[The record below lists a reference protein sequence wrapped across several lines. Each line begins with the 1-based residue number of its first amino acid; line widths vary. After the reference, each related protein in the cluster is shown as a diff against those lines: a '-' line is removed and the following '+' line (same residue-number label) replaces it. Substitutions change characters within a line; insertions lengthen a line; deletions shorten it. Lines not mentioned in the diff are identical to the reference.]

1 MRQWG
6 VPRLRVHRSLRALGA
21 LALLGLGSGLARA
34 ESPAA
39 PPSPAPSAP
48 ASGARPRAGAPAAPA
63 WSAAYPSITSEVGSG
78 APLTIEVLVPLCNN
92 SQIWCGADYAGRPG
106 TPRTNLYWGAI
117 FGART
122 LFDRPDSGWAR
133 VALEQHPGPL
143 LERAVYQREV
153 PGEPWG
159 LTAGATVEV
168 LVVLEAVHGDH
179 IDEAV
184 DWLFRRSAR
193 GAWTTVPGAEGPR
206 RVRVHAVGYA
216 GHNRVMDGIPFPP
229 RLDPIAP
236 GDAPVPAFV
245 LACSSDRY
253 FSAALRQV
261 GVEPLITTRT
271 LMAPEG
277 YVVDAVVQGLAAN
290 EPLAAVRQRV
300 VRTYA
305 RWQRLSLAAAGEVFA
320 PR

>member
-1 MRQWG
+1 VRTPPG
-6 VPRLRVHRSLRALGA
+6 LPRHALLA

-34 ESPAA
+34 EIPVAPAGTAPGSPPSAA
-39 PPSPAPSAP
+39 PRAPAPP
-48 ASGARPRAGAPAAPA
+48 PRA
-63 WSAAYPSITSEVGSG
+63 WSAAYPSIAAEVRGG
-78 APLTIEVLVPLCNN
+78 APLTIQVIVPLCNN

-106 TPRTNLYWGAI
+106 SPQTNLYWGAI

-122 LFDRPDSGWAR
+122 RFDRADSGWVR
-133 VALEQHPGPL
+133 VALEAHPGPL

-159 LTAGATVEV
+159 VTTGANVEV

-184 DWLFRRSAR
+184 EWLYRRSAR
-193 GAWTTVPGAEGPR
+193 GTWVTVPGAEGPR
-206 RVRVHAVGYA
+206 RARVHAVGYA

-229 RLDPIAP
+229 RLDPLAP

-277 YVVDAVVQGLAAN
+277 YVVEAVVQGLAAN
-290 EPLAAVRQRV
+290 EPAATVRQRV
-300 VRTYA
+300 VTTYA
-305 RWQRLSLAAAGEVFA
+305 RWQRLSLAAASEVFA
-320 PR
+320 PP

>member
-6 VPRLRVHRSLRALGA
+6 VPRLRLEWPAHSLAA
-21 LALLGLGSGLARA
+21 LALVGLATGLGRA

-39 PPSPAPSAP
+39 SSRAAPSSPASGADSRPSAP
-48 ASGARPRAGAPAAPA
+48 APGA
-63 WSAAYPSITSEVGSG
+63 WSAAYPSIASEVAGG

-92 SQIWCGADYAGRPG
+92 DQIWCGADYAGRPG

-117 FGART
+117 FGARR

-133 VALEQHPGPL
+133 VALEEHPGPL

-159 LTAGATVEV
+159 LAAGATAEV
-168 LVVLEAVHGDH
+168 LVVLEAIHGEH

-184 DWLFRRSAR
+184 EQLYRRSAR
-193 GAWTTVPGAEGPR
+193 GAWVTVPGAEGPR
-206 RVRVHAVGYA
+206 RVRVHAMGYA

-229 RLDPIAP
+229 RLDPLAP
-236 GDAPVPAFV
+236 GEAPVPAFV

-261 GVEPLITTRT
+261 GVEPVITTRT

-290 EPLAAVRQRV
+290 EPPAAVRRRV
-300 VRTYA
+300 VTTYA